1 MGKAG
6 DEEELKEDEPDPIQ
20 VGRLSNRKVRVCIVS
35 SYEFFL
41 LIAYGISYV
50 LTLSHLF
57 RYHSTH
63 LTSLD
68 LSVDS
73 SSSGEARD
81 EAQAYDIEL
90 SPRLKSSITTLTVV
104 DLEGGF
110 DNSSEEKECA
120 QDVSNDAK
128 RNQYSSNTK
137 EAKYDEE
144 TQEKRDKEE
153 MGARRRKDVA
163 VVGLAK
169 AMTRVARAQNGD
181 TKKKTKKSKG
191 QYPRINIK
199 ESASVFENLV
209 KADII
214 VARRHGKEKAGD

>member
-1 MGKAG
+1 MF
-6 DEEELKEDEPDPIQ
+6 
-20 VGRLSNRKVRVCIVS
+20 LSP
-35 SYEFFL
+35 
-41 LIAYGISYV
+41 
-50 LTLSHLF
+50 LF

-81 EAQAYDIEL
+81 EAQAYDVEL
-90 SPRLKSSITTLTVV
+90 SPRLNSSITTLTIV

-120 QDVSNDAK
+120 QGVSNEAERKGYTSKD
-128 RNQYSSNTK
+128 K
-137 EAKYDEE
+137 ESKYNEE
-144 TQEKRDKEE
+144 DQEKRDKEE
-153 MGARRRKDVA
+153 MEARRIKDVA
-163 VVGLAK
+163 AVGLAK
-169 AMTRVARAQNGD
+169 AMTRVAKGSN
-181 TKKKTKKSKG
+181 TKQKTKKSKG

>member
-6 DEEELKEDEPDPIQ
+6 VDLPEEDEPNPVQ
-20 VGRLSNRKVRVCIVS
+20 AGRLSGASN
-35 SYEFFL
+35 
-41 LIAYGISYV
+41 
-50 LTLSHLF
+50 
-57 RYHSTH
+57 STH
-63 LTSLD
+63 LCSLN

-90 SPRLKSSITTLTVV
+90 SPRLNSSITTLTVV

-137 EAKYDEE
+137 EAKYNEE
-144 TQEKRDKEE
+144 GQEKRDMKEKE
-153 MGARRRKDVA
+153 TRRRKDVA
-163 VVGLAK
+163 AVGLAN
-169 AMTRVARAQNGD
+169 AMTRVAKARNGN
-181 TKKKTKKSKG
+181 TKEKAKKSKS
-191 QYPRINIK
+191 QYPRINVK
-199 ESASVFENLV
+199 ESASVFEVLV

-214 VARRHGKEKAGD
+214 VARRHGKEKAGDDEG

>member
-1 MGKAG
+1 M
-6 DEEELKEDEPDPIQ
+6 E
-20 VGRLSNRKVRVCIVS
+20 
-35 SYEFFL
+35 
-41 LIAYGISYV
+41 SYV

-81 EAQAYDIEL
+81 EAQAYDVEL
-90 SPRLKSSITTLTVV
+90 SPRLNSSITTLTIV

-110 DNSSEEKECA
+110 NNRGEEKECA
-120 QDVSNDAK
+120 QDVSNDAE

-137 EAKYDEE
+137 EAKYNEE
-144 TQEKRDKEE
+144 GQEKRDMKET
-153 MGARRRKDVA
+153 RRRKDVA
-163 VVGLAK
+163 AAGLAK
-169 AMTRVARAQNGD
+169 AMTRVAKARNSNITEKA
-181 TKKKTKKSKG
+181 KKSKK
-191 QYPRINIK
+191 QYPRINVK
-199 ESASVFENLV
+199 ESASVFEVLV

-214 VARRHGKEKAGD
+214 VARRHGKKKDGDKVEGNEE